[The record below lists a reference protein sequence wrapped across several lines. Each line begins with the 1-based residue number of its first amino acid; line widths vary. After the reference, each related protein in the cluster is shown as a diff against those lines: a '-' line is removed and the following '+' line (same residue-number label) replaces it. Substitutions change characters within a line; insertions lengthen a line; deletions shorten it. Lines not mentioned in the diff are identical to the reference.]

1 MTLRV
6 PLFLFAAAAL
16 AAAGC
21 ADDSTTGPDGS
32 PSSVVFPTDSVS
44 YQAHVQPLFNQACAF
59 SGCHGAGGNT
69 QSRLELDSY
78 QGTLFS
84 VPSVVIPQLPDQSEL
99 VLRIEG
105 RIGQRMPINRNP
117 LNQNQIQGIRKW
129 IQEGARN
136 N

>member
-1 MTLRV
+1 MSARILLCVT
-6 PLFLFAAAAL
+6 AALLL

-32 PSSVVFPTDSVS
+32 PSNIVFPADSVS
-44 YQAHVQPLFNQACAF
+44 YNIHVQPLFNQACAF
-59 SGCHGAGGNT
+59 SGCHGAGGST
-69 QSRLELDSY
+69 GSQLRLDSY

-84 VPSVVIPQLPDQSEL
+84 VPGVVIPQLPDQSEL

-105 RIGQRMPINRNP
+105 RIGQRMPLNRNP

-129 IQEGARN
+129 ILEGARN